1 MVFIGG
7 IFILKVGVFY
17 MWGGIKGILR
27 FWVGCVLLGDLDF
40 GIDCLCKFF
49 FSEFCLF
56 LLWLCIFF
64 KIFLFVIGSL
74 LEFEEVDVGDCCLLW
89 LDFDFIFLVF
99 FSFLLVFFVFFFFWV
114 LCFYVLCC
122 WVRGWGWWEFVGW
135 MSFLCWILF
144 LLLGK
149 FVVNVF
155 VFFYKIYLFYIDLNI
170 LNCRIVVVFCCFG
183 SLCNL

>member
-99 FSFLLVFFVFFFFWV
+99 FSFLLVFFVFFFFEFCVFMFCVVELEVGGDENLLVGWV
-114 LCFYVLCC
+114 FCVGFCFCC
-122 WVRGWGWWEFVGW
+122 WGN
-135 MSFLCWILF
+135 
-144 LLLGK
+144 LL
-149 FVVNVF
+149 
-155 VFFYKIYLFYIDLNI
+155 
-170 LNCRIVVVFCCFG
+170 
-183 SLCNL
+183 